1 MRIRNEEKL
10 TEFAQRHPDVRSAL
24 DRWQTLMERES
35 FDSIVELREKFP
47 HADSVRVN
55 VQERLSTGS
64 YTTVER
70 IWTVF
75 NIGGNKV
82 RLLTSM
88 QYQFQTVIIRKVLTH
103 AEYDTWNKRR

>member
-47 HADSVRVN
+47 HADPVRVE
-55 VQERLSTGS
+55 VRRKQSIGVRVSLEA
-64 YTTVER
+64 TV
-70 IWTVF
+70 TVF
-75 NIGGNKV
+75 NIGGNKA
-82 RLLTSM
+82 RLIASV
-88 QYQFQTVIIRKVLTH
+88 QYQSQQITIHEVLTH
-103 AEYDTWNKRR
+103 AAYDKWDRRI